1 MVKKLIILMLAVVI
15 VLFGIT
21 LSGSKKKSG
30 DRNSEFIYN

>member
-1 MVKKLIILMLAVVI
+1 MLAIFI

-30 DRNSEFIYN
+30 DRDNEFIYN